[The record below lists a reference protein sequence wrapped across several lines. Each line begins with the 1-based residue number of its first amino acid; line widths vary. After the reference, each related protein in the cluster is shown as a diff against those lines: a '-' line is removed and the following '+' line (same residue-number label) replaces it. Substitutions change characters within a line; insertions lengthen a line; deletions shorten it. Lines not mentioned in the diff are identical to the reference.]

1 VEELSGTKELRASG
15 KNQEELVPEPALLM
29 RTSRNQQGR
38 EPPRTHPLLK
48 FFRVHAERT
57 RKVNEIKN
65 ERTGGVF
72 CVNSRFT
79 WLMDSPDNI
88 RNKKELEPLG
98 SLGDLVCPK
107 YILNPKN
114 NARARACISFCPPK
128 KYEISYFLL
137 TCRVGLV

>member
-1 VEELSGTKELRASG
+1 VEESQGAESIREEPCSRASTLDED
-15 KNQEELVPEPALLM
+15 QEKPI
-29 RTSRNQQGR
+29 RKRG
-38 EPPRTHPLLK
+38 RTHPLLK

-72 CVNSRFT
+72 CANSRFT

-107 YILNPKN
+107 YILNPQKIIRVPGLDN
-114 NARARACISFCPPK
+114 SFCPSK
-128 KYEISYFLL
+128 KI
-137 TCRVGLV
+137 